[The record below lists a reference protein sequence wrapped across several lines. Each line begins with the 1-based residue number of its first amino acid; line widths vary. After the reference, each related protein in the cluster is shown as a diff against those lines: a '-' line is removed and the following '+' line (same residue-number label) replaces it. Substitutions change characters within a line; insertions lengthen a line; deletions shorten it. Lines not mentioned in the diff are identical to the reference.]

1 MRLPI
6 SSCFVEYVLPS
17 SGIILAI
24 HYTLCGL
31 CQIRPL
37 DGMMYAT
44 KTATFWLHPPPMSL
58 ETYSFLYLLHIS
70 VSAIK
75 GHHHHFHLCSKL
87 VKSVFHFD
95 LSSQSKEEDDLETMM
110 NKQVE
115 NQSYHSC
122 SRFSFKISLTFN
134 KKKLIDKIS
143 SQMSSSST
151 NEKKKPAKPSSE

>member
-1 MRLPI
+1 M
-6 SSCFVEYVLPS
+6 
-17 SGIILAI
+17 SG
-24 HYTLCGL
+24 HMWQKT
-31 CQIRPL
+31 
-37 DGMMYAT
+37 T
-44 KTATFWLHPPPMSL
+44 KFWLHSPPMSL

-95 LSSQSKEEDDLETMM
+95 LSIQSKEEDDLETMT

-122 SRFSFKISLTFN
+122 CRFSFKISLTFN
-134 KKKLIDKIS
+134 KKNWSTKFLHRCRRHPLMRKRSQPSQALNDKSFSIKFMVNRKINVS
-143 SQMSSSST
+143 WQT
-151 NEKKKPAKPSSE
+151 